1 MEPVTIYEKEN
12 LRRSV
17 LSDENSPNGGVPKRL
32 SERSVGSMGLQDFT
46 YDRDAF
52 LQNSVKFSEVRG
64 ESNSI
69 GSFDRYRQV
78 SSLGQ

>member
-52 LQNSVKFSEVRG
+52 L
-64 ESNSI
+64 
-69 GSFDRYRQV
+69 
-78 SSLGQ
+78 